1 MDGSDF
7 EVAVRVVNDR
17 LASSSPVFR
26 RSGVA
31 VRDQLVAPILN
42 AVGWRTY
49 DTSEV
54 QPCETTDA
62 GPYYYVLLQDGDP
75 AVLVEAVDSGTCI
88 GSPAAVRQLAA
99 LSQRVGAVCGLLT
112 NGRTWVLVRSPQAVA
127 GLSNRI
133 EWWARIDDEPV
144 VSFQDKLAAVS
155 KENVLRQT
163 AA

>member
-1 MDGSDF
+1 MDGNDL
-7 EVAVRVVNDR
+7 EVAMRVVNDR
-17 LASSSPVFR
+17 LASSRSVYR

-31 VRDQLVAPILN
+31 VRDQLVAPILD

-75 AVLVEAVDSGTCI
+75 AVLVEAVESGTYI
-88 GSPAAVRQLAA
+88 ESPAAVRQLAA

-112 NGRTWVLVRSPQAVA
+112 NGRTWVLVRAPQEGA
-127 GLSNRI
+127 GLPDRT
-133 EWWARIDDEPV
+133 EWQARIAGEPV
-144 VSFQDKLAAVS
+144 GSFQGKLAAVS